1 MLRHGRHFLFF
12 MHIHVYRIFDFPLA
26 TILFFRHSLF
36 FASELLIE
44 CLGIEAFWWKIDRAR
59 FWPLLLDPTLFLH
72 LLVLALLSITL
83 VWLSSATDFLQL
95 LMRLLIFVFFLLAWF
110 PIRRTKFDSTPRIV
124 SRKTGITGTAFCFLI
139 FNQTHAWTLY
149 SGVKVLTSLFHPWIF
164 LVAVAWGEENFFD
177 CRLVLVSILITAIQL
192 A

>member
-1 MLRHGRHFLFF
+1 

-26 TILFFRHSLF
+26 IILFFRHSLF

-44 CLGIEAFWWKIDRAR
+44 CLGVEAFWWKIDRAR
-59 FWPLLLDPTLFLH
+59 FWPLLLDLTLFLH

-95 LMRLLIFVFFLLAWF
+95 LMRLLIFVFVLLDWF
-110 PIRRTKFDSTPRIV
+110 PIRRTKFDSPPRIV
-124 SRKTGITGTAFCFLI
+124 SRKTGITGTASWFLI
-139 FNQTHAWTLY
+139 FKQTHAWTLY

-164 LVAVAWGEENFFD
+164 LVAVAWGEEIFFD
-177 CRLVLVSILITAIQL
+177 CRLVLFNILITAIQL